1 MLFLNRRGFSTS
13 LQCLKCGHACG
24 CPNCSVSLTYHRAA
38 RKLMCHICGH
48 EEGVPERC
56 PAPGCGDPS
65 IRFAGLGTER
75 VEDALRT
82 GFPKARIERMD
93 SDTLKRKEDYRRIL
107 TEFRLGRIDILVGT
121 QMIAKG
127 LHFPNVTLVGIVHA
141 DLSLHQADFRA
152 GERTFQLLTQVSGR
166 AGRGDVEGEVFVQS
180 FTPFHPAIQYAR
192 RHDFIG
198 FYDQEVEFREQLR
211 YPPFARVALLTLRG
225 RNEDKVKLFIE
236 HLRREL
242 GKRFGDWKN
251 LIIAG
256 PAPAPLVRAESH
268 FRHQIMLRTVA
279 MSRLSTDLGSMVA
292 EWPLPE
298 DLQLTVDID
307 PVNLG

>member
-1 MLFLNRRGFSTS
+1 
-13 LQCLKCGHACG
+13 
-24 CPNCSVSLTYHRAA
+24 
-38 RKLMCHICGH
+38 
-48 EEGVPERC
+48 
-56 PAPGCGDPS
+56 
-65 IRFAGLGTER
+65 
-75 VEDALRT
+75 
-82 GFPKARIERMD
+82 MD
-93 SDTLKRKEDYRRIL
+93 TDTLKRKEDYRRIL

-242 GKRFGDWKN
+242 GRRFGGWKN

-279 MSRLSTDLGSMVA
+279 MSRLSTDLGSLVA

-298 DLQLTVDID
+298 DLQLMVDID

>member
-1 MLFLNRRGFSTS
+1 M
-13 LQCLKCGHACG
+13 
-24 CPNCSVSLTYHRAA
+24 SVSG
-38 RKLMCHICGH
+38 K
-48 EEGVPERC
+48 
-56 PAPGCGDPS
+56 
-65 IRFAGLGTER
+65 
-75 VEDALRT
+75 
-82 GFPKARIERMD
+82 
-93 SDTLKRKEDYRRIL
+93 
-107 TEFRLGRIDILVGT
+107 
-121 QMIAKG
+121 
-127 LHFPNVTLVGIVHA
+127 
-141 DLSLHQADFRA
+141 
-152 GERTFQLLTQVSGR
+152 
-166 AGRGDVEGEVFVQS
+166 
-180 FTPFHPAIQYAR
+180 PAIQYAR